1 MPEIVLEEKI
11 DSPETTGQ
19 ENSLSTGST
28 PGFDGI
34 AGNRLMGV
42 NGTASGANVT
52 NTVGPTA
59 ADSANENSLN
69 STLPSQQSKMI

>member
-28 PGFDGI
+28 PPGFDGI
-34 AGNRLMGV
+34 AGNGLMGV

-52 NTVGPTA
+52 NTVGQTA
-59 ADSANENSLN
+59 AENSLN
-69 STLPSQQSKMI
+69 NTLPSQQSKMI